1 MAEDISK
8 TITIVFRGEDAQLN
22 NTVSNIDKM
31 IKVLKNDT
39 SLLQKE
45 MKFGATGS
53 EYEKQMKL
61 YDQAISNVSQSID
74 LARTNQAYWNDE
86 ITKYQDKMA
95 NGQALSEKEMN
106 YLLTAQKQYSDYG
119 KQIENLTEQ
128 LRRLQQEQEN
138 YNRLSVAANLQ
149 EQGQAFQSLGRS
161 VNQVANAFKYVSLA
175 ASGALTGAV
184 ASAVTFESA
193 MADVNKV
200 LRQEE
205 KDYLG
210 TLQQQILDMSR
221 ELPLT
226 AKEIAEVTAN
236 ALQLGIS
243 AKDVGLFTETIL
255 KLGSATNI
263 ASEEAGIALA
273 QLFNITGE
281 SFSNVDKFGA
291 ALTDLGNKFPT
302 FESDIMNMATR
313 LGAAGASV
321 KMTSQDILALA
332 TALSSTGLAA
342 EGGGSAVSQIIRKID
357 KEVALNSSH
366 LKQWAK
372 YAGMSVAEFRNA
384 WSTDAMGAFQTLI
397 DNLSKATESGT
408 NLNVVMADLGI
419 GYIRQIDAFSR
430 LVNASDVLDAALISS
445 AEAWGEVE
453 AGEEGALNVEFEKRV
468 QTLAAQFQL
477 LKNDLFD
484 LGVMIGQE
492 LMPHLLNLIDIAR
505 SIVDW
510 FINLSPTTKKWIT
523 GFLIGLASIYP
534 ILKAI
539 GTVLLSIGM
548 FLTGIGGILAN
559 KLTFMAWG
567 EKFFGGI
574 LKVINGFKVLSSI
587 LLPIVA
593 VVGALVA
600 AFVLLYKTNDAF
612 TKSINNLVMLFKS
625 KLLAVTEDLSSSIK
639 ELGEWF
645 SELYESKIKPLFDYL
660 INLYHT
666 FIEPTLSYLL
676 SALTQLIF
684 KIIVNLYEWIVK
696 IIQYLI
702 NIAKPILSVIIDI
715 IKAIAGILAPIA
727 GAIFTIIGAIIE
739 LIAWLWDRLDP
750 VMKETI
756 EIVGNI
762 VQAFAEVGK
771 IIADVLLSAVQWLI
785 DKFTLLFDFLKNTD
799 VITSF
804 SSAFQGIVTVVENA
818 VEWFARLIE
827 MYNDWR
833 KNQKSLGD
841 IKADWENAN
850 GVRVGTSGVYNVNI
864 NNNQRNTFNGTNGMG
879 SAAQQAANSMVDMIS
894 NALGKQLDS
903 RGW

>member
-1 MAEDISK
+1 MADESK

-61 YDQAISNVSQSID
+61 YDQAISNVSQSLE
-74 LARTNQAYWNDE
+74 LAKTNQAHWNDE

-95 NGQALSEKEMN
+95 SGQALSEQELN

-128 LRRLQQEQEN
+128 LKRLRQEQEN

-161 VNQVANAFKYVSLA
+161 VNQVANAFRYVSLA

-184 ASAVTFESA
+184 ASAVSFESA

-263 ASEEAGIALA
+263 ASEEAGIAIA

-291 ALTDLGNKFPT
+291 SLTDLGNKFPT

-397 DNLSKATESGT
+397 DNLKKATDSGT

-419 GYIRQIDAFSR
+419 GYIRQIDAFAR

-453 AGEEGALNVEFEKRV
+453 EGEEGALNVEFEKRV

-477 LKNDLFD
+477 LKNDLFN

-492 LMPHLLNLIDIAR
+492 LMPHLLKLIDFAR

-534 ILKAI
+534 ILKTI

-548 FLTGIGGILAN
+548 LLTGIGGVLAN
-559 KLTFMAWG
+559 PVAKTFIT
-567 EKFFGGI
+567 EKMFGGI
-574 LKVINGFKVLSSI
+574 LGFINTMKGLAATLAGPLAVLAA
-587 LLPIVA
+587 LAA
-593 VVGALVA
+593 V
-600 AFVLLYKTNDAF
+600 FVLLYKNNEEFRNGIDRLTAAF
-612 TKSINNLVMLFKS
+612 KFGIIRETQ
-625 KLLAVTEDLSSSIK
+625 
-639 ELGEWF
+639 ELMNFLKDFGAWF
-645 SELYESKIKPLFDYL
+645 ESKFKPFFDYL
-660 INLYHT
+660 VQLYHT
-666 FIEPTLSYLL
+666 FIEPSLAYLF
-676 SALTQLIF
+676 SALTKLIYNGLL
-684 KIIVNLYEWIVK
+684 ILYDIVVK
-696 IIQYLI
+696 VIKYLI
-702 NIAKPILSVIIDI
+702 NIAKPVIDVILKLIQ
-715 IKAIAGILAPIA
+715 AFATFLAPVIGLVITLVGVIA
-727 GAIFTIIGAIIE
+727 ELTTWLAQKLKPAI
-739 LIAWLWDRLDP
+739 D
-750 VMKETI
+750 ETI
-756 EIVGNI
+756 EILGNI
-762 VQAFAEVGK
+762 FQAFFEVAG
-771 IIADVLLSAVQWLI
+771 IIGGALVDAIQWLI
-785 DKFTLLFDFLKNTD
+785 EKFAELFGFLKDTK
-799 VITSF
+799 VINSF
-804 SSAFQGIVTVVENA
+804 KTAFEGVVGIVKSA
-818 VEWFARLIE
+818 VEWFSKLWDKFKA
-827 MYNDWR
+827 WR
-833 KNQKSLGD
+833 KDTFSVD
-841 IKADWENAN
+841 EIAN
-850 GVRVGTSGVYNVNI
+850 SWSDGSYRVSPTGVITI
-864 NNNQRNTFNGTNGMG
+864 NNNQRNTFNTTNALE
-879 SAAQQAANSMVDMIS
+879 SATQQAADGMVDLIN
-894 NALGKQLDS
+894 NAIGKQLNS